1 MSEVDALLPVLV
13 AELEDDARSL
23 VTEMAQARRT
33 VLVPLVDAP
42 VDASL
47 HVLEVTTPGTSE
59 PLLLLAEPCGPPTER
74 GFPLRLHPY
83 DSPPA
88 PSSAGA
94 GANDAELPSFRATR
108 TRPTTLTK
116 HHTRDLLGEN
126 APPPSQAAS
135 RDPRALVGREIAGK
149 LIIEDLVGIGGMGA
163 VYRARHKQLD
173 TRVAVKVLHEH
184 FRSDL
189 AFCARFHA
197 EALVISQLDHINV
210 VRISDFGQEPDGLL
224 YFAMDYLEG
233 VELCD
238 VLVREGTLP
247 LPRIVDL
254 AMQVSAGLGHAHT
267 RGIFHR
273 DVKPSNIIIVE
284 TENDEGHRVQVPKV
298 CDFGIA
304 ARSGARDLV
313 GTPAYMSPEQ
323 CEAKEVDGR
332 SDIYALGVI
341 MYELATGQLP
351 FSADDPMRVVQMQIE
366 KPPAA
371 PSLVRAVDERLEA
384 LIMRMLEKAPA
395 ARPQTMKEV
404 RGELRALSRP
414 PSLQLHDVGASRAIR
429 GATVELRGQIDTP
442 KEHGTDEAPVAAA
455 PGGAPAPPPLLL
467 SVTQMD
473 AVVIPPNVPAIAA
486 RLSKEPV
493 STLREKLET
502 PERFLREAQG
512 LAAAMR
518 LLLDQKEHGALAQVI
533 GIFEKVATDPTRDGA
548 SAELAARIIRTL
560 QDPAILAPV
569 AEHVLASHDETAQG
583 LLGHLGLAAAHA
595 LYSARMRMSPTPLV
609 RGRFVSAMRAVGQPA
624 WGLVATALSRTAPED
639 GAKQDQRLAEDLL
652 RAMPLR
658 ADDALGGLVAK
669 YLRWGDEALR
679 RAAIPPLVALWTDRA
694 KPLLV
699 GVLTKDPD
707 EGARVA
713 ALKGLR
719 DLKAIDEHVV
729 RRAEEILTKAEGA
742 ALAVVA
748 AEALGEPLPEAR
760 EVAIAALRRLLSPK
774 GGLLA
779 RLRAKAPL
787 GSARTGAT
795 LPPLALL
802 AVARAFVTLGAD
814 DARKVIEDLA
824 KQSEEPLR
832 TQLLGVRG

>member
-13 AELEDDARSL
+13 AELEDDARA
-23 VTEMAQARRT
+23 VVAEMAQARRT

-47 HVLEVTTPGTSE
+47 HVLEVTTPGKAE
-59 PLLLLAEPCGPPTER
+59 PLVLLAEPCGPPTER

-83 DSPPA
+83 DSPPSSSSGGGSGA
-88 PSSAGA
+88 DEAEMPSV
-94 GANDAELPSFRATR
+94 RATR

-126 APPPSQAAS
+126 APPPSQANAA

-163 VYRARHKQLD
+163 VYRARHKQLE

-238 VLVREGTLP
+238 VLAREGTLP

-273 DVKPSNIIIVE
+273 DVKPSNIIII
-284 TENDEGHRVQVPKV
+284 ENDDDEGNKVDVPKV

-351 FSADDPMRVVQMQIE
+351 FSSEDPMRVVQMQIE

-384 LIMRMLEKAPA
+384 LIMRMLEKDPA

-404 RGELRALSRP
+404 RAELRALSRP
-414 PSLQLHDVGASRAIR
+414 PSLQLHDVGASRAAR
-429 GATVELRGQIDTP
+429 GSTIELRGQIDTP
-442 KEHGTDEAPVAAA
+442 KEHDTG
-455 PGGAPAPPPLLL
+455 GGAPAVTAAAAPPLQL

-486 RLSKEPV
+486 RLTKEPV

-533 GIFEKVATDPTRDGA
+533 GIFEKVATDPTRDA
-548 SAELAARIIRTL
+548 SAAELAARIIRTL

-569 AEHVLASHDETAQG
+569 AEQVLATHDEMAQG

-595 LYSARMRMSPTPLV
+595 LYSARMRLSPTPLV

-624 WGLVATALSRTAPED
+624 WALVSAALARSAPGD
-639 GAKQDQRLAEDLL
+639 ASKHDHRLAEDLL

-658 ADDALGGLVAK
+658 ADDAMGAVVAK
-669 YLRWGDEALR
+669 YLRWGDDALR

-694 KPLLV
+694 KPLLA

-748 AEALGEPLPEAR
+748 AEVLGEPLPEAR

-774 GGLLA
+774 GGLFA
-779 RLRAKAPL
+779 KLRAKAAPK
-787 GSARTGAT
+787 SGAP